1 MNNRR
6 HVERIISQTGA
17 HTGLTRSEYKHMAQT
32 LGEIDRLAPAIGRAA
47 TIYCSGLERWP
58 GETGDAWSVRS
69 NAAMREADAE
79 LDRLTDRVAELA
91 AGLTQYGLAV
101 RVNPDPRAW
110 PIEYTRTEH
119 ADAPPRVAHSY
130 DGAGRGTRQAAWER
144 DELARIWHVRATDRW
159 DEGEDI

>member
-6 HVERIISQTGA
+6 HVERIISQTGVHA
-17 HTGLTRSEYKHMAQT
+17 GLTRAEYADVART

-47 TIYCSGLERWP
+47 TVYCSGVDRWP
-58 GETGDAWSVRS
+58 GETGAEWSLRS
-69 NAAMREADAE
+69 NEAMQQADAE

-91 AGLTQYGLAV
+91 AGLRQYGLDV
-101 RVNPDPRAW
+101 SVNQDPRGW
-110 PIEYTRTEH
+110 PIEYARSEH
-119 ADAPPRVAHSY
+119 ADAPPRTAHSY

-144 DELARIWHVRATDRW
+144 DELARIWHIRATDRW